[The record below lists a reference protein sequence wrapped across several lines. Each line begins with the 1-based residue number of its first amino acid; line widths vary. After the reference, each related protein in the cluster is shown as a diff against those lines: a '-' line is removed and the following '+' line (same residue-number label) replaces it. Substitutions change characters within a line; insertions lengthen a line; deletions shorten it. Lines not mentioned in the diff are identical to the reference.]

1 MKKIKSLWLTLTGS
15 VSSVVPV
22 LFACCKSG
30 ACVGVC
36 ASPVGSLFGISTA
49 SIASSPLM
57 SALEPLLIAISA
69 VSFTVSYYAL
79 YVLPKFATCNTG
91 ADCICGPT
99 DAEKRKVRLSKSIF
113 WVGLIGSVLFLTYF
127 EYQKYQS
134 NVDAATSTSSCSPD
148 AGSDC
153 CPDAE
158 AIGTALDTTDCSG
171 NACCDSTSSH

>member
-1 MKKIKSLWLTLTGS
+1 MKKLKSLWLTITGS

-36 ASPVGSLFGISTA
+36 ASPVASLFGISTA

-69 VSFTVSYYAL
+69 VSFTVSYYTL
-79 YVLPKFATCNTG
+79 YVLPKYAVCGTG
-91 ADCICGPT
+91 ADCACGPT
-99 DAEKRKVRLSKSIF
+99 DKEKRKVKVSKWIF
-113 WVGLIGSVLFLTYF
+113 WTGLVVSIAFLSYF

-134 NVDAATSTSSCSPD
+134 NVAAASTQSCSSG
-148 AGSDC
+148 ASSEC
-153 CPDAE
+153 CPELKDAE
-158 AIGTALDTTDCSG
+158 ILSDSTECAGA
-171 NACCDSTSSH
+171 ACCDSNSTK

>member
-1 MKKIKSLWLTLTGS
+1 MKKLKSLWLTLTGS
-15 VSSVVPV
+15 VSSVIPV

-36 ASPVGSLFGISTA
+36 ASPVASLFGISTA
-49 SIASSPLM
+49 SIAGSTVM

-69 VSFTVSYYAL
+69 VSFTVSYYTL

-91 ADCICGPT
+91 ADCACGPS

-113 WVGLIGSVLFLTYF
+113 WVGLIASIIFLTYF

-134 NVDAATSTSSCSPD
+134 NVVTAVNASTCSPNE
-148 AGSDC
+148 ASDC
-153 CPDAE
+153 CPETE
-158 AIGTALDTTDCSG
+158 AKGTAEDTTDCSSD
-171 NACCDSTSSH
+171 ACCDSTSAH